1 MNFSGNPK
9 VRVTKSLLDGWLW
22 SYKRDS
28 GWEDFIK
35 TLNREPLQPTKAML
49 DGTRYENVLN
59 NVLDGVP
66 IAPDHEWYKPIT
78 EMTQELSGAQQQ
90 VNLFADTGIE
100 YGGYKILLHGV
111 LDYLVRGHIYDCKF
125 SKTYHL
131 NKYFW
136 EDTTQTALY
145 LALVPEAMD
154 FTYIISDGKYVYRER
169 YPREIVPPI
178 ENTVIQFC
186 KFLER
191 QNLINTFFEKWR
203 INN

>member
-1 MNFSGNPK
+1 MSTRPK
-9 VRVTKSLLDGWLW
+9 LRVTKSLLDGWYW
-22 SYKRDS
+22 SYKRDD
-28 GWEDFIK
+28 GYEDFLRI
-35 TLNREPLQPTKAML
+35 LNREPLQPTKAML
-49 DGTRYENVLN
+49 DGVRYENVLN
-59 NVLDGVP
+59 AVLNGEP
-66 IAPDHEWYKPIT
+66 ITPEHEWYTPIT
-78 EMTQELSGAQQQ
+78 EMAMELSGSQQQ
-90 VNLFADTGIE
+90 VNLYADSGII
-100 YGGYKILLHGV
+100 YNGVPILLHGV
-111 LDYLVRGHIYDCKF
+111 LDYLHAGHIYDCKL
-125 SKTYHL
+125 TRNYHL

-191 QNLINTFFEKWR
+191 QNLWETFTEKWR
-203 INN
+203 VKS

>member
-1 MNFSGNPK
+1 MSTSLPK
-9 VRVTKSLLDGWLW
+9 VRATKSLLDGWLW

-28 GWEDFIK
+28 GWEDFLK
-35 TLNREPLQPTKAML
+35 TLNREPLQPTQAML
-49 DGTRYENVLN
+49 DGVRYENCLN

-78 EMTQELSGAQQQ
+78 EMAQELSGAQQQ

-178 ENTVIQFC
+178 DGTVIQFC

-191 QNLINTFFEKWR
+191 QNLFEIFTTKWR